1 MFTLEIPDAQ
11 QQEALGAMISADA
24 PAAFI
29 VYLEGD
35 LGAGKTTLVRG
46 FLRGLGYRGNV
57 KSPTFT
63 LLEPYE
69 LDDRA
74 VYHLDLYR
82 LADPGELEYLGLR
95 DLLVQDATLL
105 IEWPE
110 QGRGMLPN
118 ADIVVDIGYR
128 GEGRSLGFRSY
139 SAEGERL
146 LGALNV
152 RLRDKVNK

>member
-1 MFTLEIPDAQ
+1 
-11 QQEALGAMISADA
+11 MISAVA
-24 PAAFI
+24 PVSFI

-63 LLEPYE
+63 ILEPYE
-69 LDDRA
+69 LGDRA

-95 DLLVQDATLL
+95 DLLAQDATLL

-110 QGRGMLPN
+110 HGRGMLPD
-118 ADIVVDIGYR
+118 ADITVNIGYR
-128 GEGRSLGFRSY
+128 NEGRSLDIRSC
-139 SAEGERL
+139 STKGERL
-146 LGALNV
+146 LGSLCAS
-152 RLRDKVNK
+152 LRDKVNK

>member
-1 MFTLEIPDAQ
+1 MFTLEVPDAR
-11 QQEALGAMISADA
+11 QQEALGGMISAEA
-24 PAAFI
+24 PASFI
-29 VYLEGD
+29 VYLAGD

-46 FLRGLGYRGNV
+46 FLRGLGYLGNV

-69 LDDRA
+69 LGDRV

-95 DLLVQDATLL
+95 DLLAQNTTLL

-110 QGRGMLPN
+110 QGRGMLPD
-118 ADIVVDIGYR
+118 ADIIVDIGYSD
-128 GEGRSLGFRSY
+128 EGRNLGFRSR
-139 SAEGERL
+139 STKGERL
-146 LGALNV
+146 LTSLDV
-152 RLRDKVNK
+152 RLRDKVNE